1 MNEESARE
9 LLGSSINKD
18 NSLYNCGWYLD
29 WPNFNNAVTMDGEFT
44 VKDIEAI
51 LWWVNNK
58 KIIKQSP
65 D

>member
-1 MNEESARE
+1 MNEESARDV
-9 LLGSSINKD
+9 LGDSIKKD
-18 NSLYNCGWYLD
+18 NSLFNCGWYLD
-29 WPNFNNAVTMDGEFT
+29 WPNFNNTVTMDGEFT
-44 VKDIEAI
+44 AKDIEAI